1 MEKNTDIGKLSK
13 RYVRQ
18 GLSIMFGLFLIS
30 LMIINVWHLEMLLIP
45 LVVSTVF
52 STVVD
57 VTDALVWR
65 KIASSHPQSLPV
77 FYSAVSGFRMLLAL
91 IVMLVYYLTVGSDSM
106 LVFFLVFVTF
116 YLVLLLHHSIFFSR
130 VSNSTDK
137 LKKV

>member
-13 RYVRQ
+13 RYIRQ

-30 LMIINVWHLEMLLIP
+30 LAIINVWHLDILLIP
-45 LVVSTVF
+45 LIVSVTF

-57 VTDALVWR
+57 VADALAWR
-65 KIASSHPQSLPV
+65 KIALSHPQSLPV
-77 FYSAVSGFRMLLAL
+77 FYSAVSGLRMLLAL
-91 IVMLVYYLTVGSDSM
+91 VVMLVYYLVVGSDSM

-116 YLVLLLHHSIFFSR
+116 YLALLLHHSIFFSR

-137 LKKV
+137 LKKI